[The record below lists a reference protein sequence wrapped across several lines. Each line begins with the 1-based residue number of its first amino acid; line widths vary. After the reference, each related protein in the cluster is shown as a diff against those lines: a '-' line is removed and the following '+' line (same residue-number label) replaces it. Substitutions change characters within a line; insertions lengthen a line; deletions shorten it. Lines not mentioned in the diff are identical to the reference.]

1 MNIYHYTSFDSANK
15 MLTKEGIKIKAYHY
29 SKYGND
35 DYEWTKEIVTP
46 IIAEICAEKGWY
58 FDIEDP
64 VDPFIIS
71 FCKTE
76 NYDYMWE
83 YFDRDQSGVTL
94 VFDRV
99 IIENHAYKDLN
110 PDAFMDCI
118 YTDNEKEMKSF
129 LLGFGWDNYNIETIN
144 DQQGDLKDISTFII
158 KPKYREEMECR
169 YVIPHRKVIY
179 FSSDE
184 NLSEEEIGQMDY
196 KNIVFPKEALVGITI
211 GPQSE
216 VGTEEVWEILKQ
228 NGYSDKIVVKKCKL
242 LQEIINN

>member
-1 MNIYHYTSFDSANK
+1 MDIYHYTNFNAMEK
-15 MLTKEGIKIKAYHY
+15 ILTESGLNFKAFYY
-29 SKYGND
+29 SKYGEE
-35 DYEWTKEIVTP
+35 DYEWTKKIVTP
-46 IIAEICAEKGWY
+46 IIEEICAEKGWY
-58 FDIEDP
+58 FDIDDNI
-64 VDPFIIS
+64 DPFFIS
-71 FCKTE
+71 FCRI
-76 NYDYMWE
+76 NNSDYMWE
-83 YFDRDQSGVTL
+83 CFNRDPSGVAL
-94 VFDRV
+94 ILDRS
-99 IIENHAYKDLN
+99 IIEKQAYKDSS
-110 PDAFMDCI
+110 PDAFMDCF
-118 YTDNEKEMKSF
+118 YTDSKEEMKSF
-129 LLGFGWDNYNIETIN
+129 LLGLGRNTYIVETIN

-228 NGYSDKIVVKKCKL
+228 NGYSDKIVVKKM
-242 LQEIINN
+242 

>member
-158 KPKYREEMECR
+158 NPKHRNELECR
-169 YVIPHRKVIY
+169 YVILHRKYIY
-179 FSSDE
+179 ISSDGE
-184 NLSEEEIGQMDY
+184 FDEEEIGKTDY
-196 KNIVFPKEALVGITI
+196 VEILFPQEALVGIII
-211 GPQSE
+211 GPQSDVKPE
-216 VGTEEVWEILKQ
+216 EILDILRQ
-228 NGYSDKIVVKKCKL
+228 NGYGNHIKINKK
-242 LQEIINN
+242 